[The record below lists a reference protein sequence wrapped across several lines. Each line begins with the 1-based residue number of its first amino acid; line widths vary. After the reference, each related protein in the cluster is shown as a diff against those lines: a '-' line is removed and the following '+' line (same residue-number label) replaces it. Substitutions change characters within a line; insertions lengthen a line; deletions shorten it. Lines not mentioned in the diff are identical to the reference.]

1 MEKHYNSIVRTMPK
15 KDEEIEGED
24 APSVPFTITLPAN
37 IIPIIVN
44 DVGAARVWGGRRA
57 TICAN
62 LILDMLKRLD
72 HEGTITL
79 PKVTDRRRR

>member
-1 MEKHYNSIVRTMPK
+1 METHCNSIDKTMPK

-72 HEGTITL
+72 QEGTIRL
-79 PKVTDRRRR
+79 PKAIDPRRR